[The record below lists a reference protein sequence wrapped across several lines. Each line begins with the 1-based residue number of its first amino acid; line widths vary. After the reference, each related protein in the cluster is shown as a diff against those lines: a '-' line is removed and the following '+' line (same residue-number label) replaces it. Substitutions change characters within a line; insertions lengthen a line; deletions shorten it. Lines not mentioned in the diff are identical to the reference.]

1 LIIITACRM
10 CEGNVSTSGAS
21 AAFHQQWNILR
32 RTGHPAPNPRKQFVT
47 DLITQIEKWQR
58 AGADVVLGGDF
69 NERLGDT
76 QKGIANLVTKC
87 GLVDPHASAH
97 GIAGEPST
105 CSRGSKRLDY
115 VLVSSAVLPFIRK
128 CGTDPFHQIPFT
140 DHRGL
145 FLDIDLKG
153 LLGGELA
160 QILAPK
166 SRGVSSKTDKPEVFI
181 QASHQHLSANNVFAT
196 SASVFAAARTFRT
209 VPNALITAI
218 NKFDRTITQGMLLAE
233 RLCRRKPRAAWSTA
247 IAAASRTVKFWK
259 TLISGLT
266 TAVDVSAVLQQI
278 GTCFKW
284 DDIPFDT
291 SLPDAKAH
299 LTVACKNIRVH
310 YASCRTLEQQGRE
323 DDEGKG

>member
-1 LIIITACRM
+1 
-10 CEGNVSTSGAS
+10 
-21 AAFHQQWNILR
+21 
-32 RTGHPAPNPRKQFVT
+32 
-47 DLITQIEKWQR
+47 
-58 AGADVVLGGDF
+58 
-69 NERLGDT
+69 
-76 QKGIANLVTKC
+76 
-87 GLVDPHASAH
+87 
-97 GIAGEPST
+97 
-105 CSRGSKRLDY
+105 

-128 CGTDPFHQIPFT
+128 CGTDPFHQILFT
-140 DHRGL
+140 DHHGL

-166 SRGVSSKTDKPEVFI
+166 SRGVSSNTDKPEVCI
-181 QASHQHLSANNVFAT
+181 QASHQHLSANNVFTT
-196 SASVFAAARTFRT
+196 SASVFAAARTFRA

-278 GTCFKW
+278 GTCLKW

-299 LTVACKNIRVH
+299 LTVAYKNIR
-310 YASCRTLEQQGRE
+310 ACRKNANDLRQSFRDDRIEAAAQADDTTKEKLLKTLRHRE
-323 DDEGKG
+323 AQSACFAKLANALKPAGNRGGVTKVELEIDGEVAAYTENEEP